1 MPTPSCGQGGRQA
14 DPRERWGSP
23 NDQRPVIIPSC
34 RRPSPKSCA
43 PRSGAT
49 SSRASHPTR
58 GNEVAELDLGR
69 LLIAWFNWRDR
80 FVSEAPRTVHVSATL
95 AASPASVTHAGAL
108 AAIRREIE
116 SGEDLT
122 HRLSSGVAITA

>member
-1 MPTPSCGQGGRQA
+1 MGIAQRSATCDHPVVPTTLAEELCAALRSYLLASIPP
-14 DPRERWGSP
+14 DP
-23 NDQRPVIIPSC
+23 
-34 RRPSPKSCA
+34 
-43 PRSGAT
+43 
-49 SSRASHPTR
+49 